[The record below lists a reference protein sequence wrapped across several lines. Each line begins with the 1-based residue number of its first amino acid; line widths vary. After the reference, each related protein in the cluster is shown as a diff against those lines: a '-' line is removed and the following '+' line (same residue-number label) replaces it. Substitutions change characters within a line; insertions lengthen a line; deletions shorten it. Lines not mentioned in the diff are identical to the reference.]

1 MANKTQPTAASV
13 DDFIDAVE
21 HPVRKANT
29 LVVVDMMRRISGEDP
44 VMWGDSLI
52 GFGKYQYKYASGREG
67 EFFILGA
74 SPRKQNLTLYIMP
87 GYQDYSDYLDRLGK
101 HKTGRCCL
109 YINKLDDVNLDVLE
123 ELLIRGWDDMKNG
136 TLSAGSCD

>member
-1 MANKTQPTAASV
+1 MANKTQPTDASV
-13 DDFIDAVE
+13 DEFIEAVE

-29 LVVVDMMRRISGEDP
+29 YVVLDMMRRISSEEP

-52 GFGKYQYKYASGREG
+52 GFGKYQYKYASGRAG
-67 EFFILGA
+67 EFFILGL

-87 GYQDYSDYLDRLGK
+87 GYQDYSDYLNRLGK

-109 YINKLDDVNLDVLE
+109 YINKLDDIDLSVLE
-123 ELLIRGWDDMKNG
+123 ALLTRGWLDMKNG
-136 TLSAGSCD
+136 TLAAGSCD